1 MRYLVLA
8 ILAPSLF
15 MLLKPKRLRER
26 VEPVQVSKQKGPG
39 KYTPTI
45 TGTVAG
51 STQNGHRNK
60 AID

>member
-1 MRYLVLA
+1 
-8 ILAPSLF
+8 

-39 KYTPTI
+39 KYTLEQLQ
-45 TGTVAG
+45 GTVAG

-60 AID
+60 AFD